1 MEFSN
6 SILVMADNRHF
17 MLVVV
22 GETPDELIKKYD
34 NKLTVDPYVV
44 YKFSDAK
51 KYHEKY
57 INVFKNLLDMLD
69 KNDPRYFHVK
79 EQLSLYESEDDIEFY
94 LDIAEGYDIDEETGD
109 AMSTSNPDGKYD
121 GCSIGKNFAL
131 PLIDKN
137 GNETYSCRKKDVDWN
152 KIHLTNQ
159 EVYAFAWDSVMEGK
173 APKTDDEKNIYDN
186 MKNRKE
192 YFKHYGS
199 RENYI
204 MSNTSFW
211 GYAFLSEKTGWVE
224 LEETV
229 NQFEWVKN
237 FFNRFIAPLGDNDKI
252 SIYECLRN

>member
-1 MEFSN
+1 
-6 SILVMADNRHF
+6 MADNRHF

-22 GETPDELIKKYD
+22 GENPDELIKKYD

-44 YKFSDAK
+44 LKFTDAK

-57 INVFKNLLDMLD
+57 INVLKELLKMLD
-69 KNDPRYFHVK
+69 KSDPEYFHTK
-79 EQLSLYESEDDIEFY
+79 ELLNVYENEDDIEFY
-94 LDIAEGYDIDEETGD
+94 LDIADGYEIDEETGD
-109 AMSTSNPDGKYD
+109 AISTANPDGKYD

-131 PLIDKN
+131 PLIDKH
-137 GNETYSCRKKDVDWN
+137 GNEVYSCRKKDVDWN
-152 KIHLTNQ
+152 KIHLINQ

-173 APKTDDEKNIYDN
+173 TPNTAEEKIIYDN

-192 YFKHYGS
+192 YFNHYRN

-204 MSNTSFW
+204 LSNTSFW

-237 FFNRFIAPLGDNDKI
+237 FFNRFIAPLGENDKI